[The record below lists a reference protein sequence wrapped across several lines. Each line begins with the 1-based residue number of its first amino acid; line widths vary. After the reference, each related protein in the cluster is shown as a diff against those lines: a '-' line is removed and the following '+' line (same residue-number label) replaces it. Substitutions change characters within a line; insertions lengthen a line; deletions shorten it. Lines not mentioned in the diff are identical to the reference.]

1 MLGLIHALY
10 TPSVL
15 NGRFVYIKSE
25 KQQHSCIQGW
35 QDYSS
40 DDGTCFR
47 ASKLNDRPT
56 SAYARTRVMSLQRA
70 SVPVLC
76 SE

>member
-1 MLGLIHALY
+1 MLGLIRALY

-47 ASKLNDRPT
+47 ASKLNDRLT
-56 SAYARTRVMSLQRA
+56 
-70 SVPVLC
+70 
-76 SE
+76 